1 MALVGCPIP
10 NVIEGSS
17 TTFGSVSWGTGL
29 FPCLYSSNLGLAT
42 LSLFLEVPPPAPG
55 PDLVGPDLVAIA
67 PSSDR
72 DILRSRSALLPLL
85 LNGSTSVRRIFYNHI
100 ALRKFPII
108 VRWKAIPHHP
118 NAHVIVASIALLG
131 VLSFAKRQSPIRFFS
146 NPQLTLVC
154 NQYFL
159 SARLAIGH
167 LL

>member
-42 LSLFLEVPPPAPG
+42 FSLFLETTPPTPG
-55 PDLVGPDLVAIA
+55 PGLVGLELVAIA

-72 DILRSRSALLPLL
+72 DILRSRSTLLPLP
-85 LNGSTSVRRIFYNHI
+85 LNGSTSVRRVFYIYI

-108 VRWKAIPHHP
+108 VR
-118 NAHVIVASIALLG
+118 
-131 VLSFAKRQSPIRFFS
+131 
-146 NPQLTLVC
+146 
-154 NQYFL
+154 
-159 SARLAIGH
+159 
-167 LL
+167 